1 MVIWVHLMPPLPLR
15 ASQTCQSEV
24 FMRFLEAQCPQVL
37 IKRSQQMLMALRMD
51 GLDIPK
57 VNRTN
62 RNSLS
67 LQQTSYYYNTLVL
80 VLPLSLPLQSVVIM
94 PSAMASLLKPSLL
107 RESCLLKLQLLQNH
121 GVESRGALAH
131 M

>member
-121 GVESRGALAH
+121 GVESGGALAH